1 MERMRV
7 LIADDETVV
16 AETLREEV
24 ERLGHQVVGLACDGR
39 EAVELTR
46 RLRPDCGIVDIKM
59 PKMDGLSAAAEMLK
73 ENPMPIV
80 VLTGFVDDELVDR
93 ASDAGVIAYLTKPV
107 NAEQLRATLAVA
119 RRRFAEFCAL
129 RREITDLQEALETR
143 KLVERAKGILMQRL
157 SLSEA
162 DAFRRLQKRARDT
175 NQKLGAVA
183 QAVVAANELM

>member
-1 MERMRV
+1 M
-7 LIADDETVV
+7 
-16 AETLREEV
+16 
-24 ERLGHQVVGLACDGR
+24 
-39 EAVELTR
+39 
-46 RLRPDCGIVDIKM
+46 DIKM
-59 PKMDGLSAAAEMLK
+59 PKMDGLAAAAEMLK

-93 ASDAGVIAYLTKPV
+93 AGNAGVIAYLTKPV
-107 NAEQLRATLAVA
+107 DGKQLSATLAVA
-119 RRRFAEFCAL
+119 RRRFEEFKAL

-157 SLSEA
+157 SLTEA

-183 QAVVAANELM
+183 QAVIAANDLM

>member
-7 LIADDETVV
+7 LIADDDSVV
-16 AETLREEV
+16 AETLRDEV
-24 ERLGHQVVGLACDGR
+24 ERLGHQVVALARDGA

-46 RLRPDCGIVDIKM
+46 RTRPDSAILDIKM
-59 PKMDGLSAAAEMLK
+59 PKMDGLAAAAEILK
-73 ENPMPIV
+73 ENPIPII
-80 VLTGFVDDELVDR
+80 VLTGFVDDDLVDR
-93 ASDAGVIAYLTKPV
+93 ASQAGVLAYLTKP
-107 NAEQLRATLAVA
+107 AEAQQLRATLAVA
-119 RRRFAEFCAL
+119 RRRFEEFSAL

-157 SLSEA
+157 SLPEA

-183 QAVVAANELM
+183 QAVIAANDLM